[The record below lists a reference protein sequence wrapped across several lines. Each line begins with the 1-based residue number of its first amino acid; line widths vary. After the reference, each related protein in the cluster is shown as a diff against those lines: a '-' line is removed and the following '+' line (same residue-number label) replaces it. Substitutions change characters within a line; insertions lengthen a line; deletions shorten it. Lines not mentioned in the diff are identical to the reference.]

1 MTKDDN
7 IVNINKR
14 QISEKTLM
22 HPCYTCS
29 GKQYARIHLPI
40 APKCNIQCNYCVRK
54 YDCPNE
60 SRPGVTT
67 EILSPQEAF
76 EKYMDLGCQVIHTAS
91 ALDIVET
98 FMKRQLAIYGG
109 IEE

>member
-1 MTKDDN
+1 MTKAVLFDFD
-7 IVNINKR
+7 
-14 QISEKTLM
+14 ETLQDR
-22 HPCYTCS
+22 T
-29 GKQYARIHLPI
+29 
-40 APKCNIQCNYCVRK
+40 
-54 YDCPNE
+54 E
-60 SRPGVTT
+60 S
-67 EILSPQEAF
+67 F